1 MSLIKNSAPLLVLLI
16 LCSTLSAPAS
26 GQTPTATLNGTILDE
41 KGAVVVRARVT
52 VVNTSTSLQRE
63 VTTNDEGYFTMPLLP
78 PGNYR
83 LSALGDGFCPI
94 EIQAIVLRANDQK
107 SLKIQLTPGPTLQS
121 TTQNIEPVTW
131 SLKIK
136 RLSRAHKRGDTFEI
150 EAIAKIGSGWRLY
163 SLKKIEGG
171 ASPTLIIVSEA
182 EAFELAGEIRSPN
195 SLTGRDPNFAVEVE
209 YFKQEAT
216 FTLPIKVRTNATP
229 GFRAVEIRVGFQ
241 ACNAKLCL
249 PPKTVKVD
257 TEIKLVD

>member
-1 MSLIKNSAPLLVLLI
+1 MSLIKSFAPLLVLLI
-16 LCSTLSAPAS
+16 LWSTLSAPAS

-41 KGAVVVRARVT
+41 KGAVVVGASVT

-63 VTTNDEGYFTMPLLP
+63 VNTNDAGYFTVPLLP

-83 LSALGDGFCPI
+83 LFALGDGFCPI

-121 TTQNIEPVTW
+121 GTQNIEAVTW

-136 RLSRAHKRGDTFEI
+136 RHSRAHKRGDTFEV

-171 ASPTLIIVSEA
+171 ASPTLITFSEV

-209 YFKQEAT
+209 YFKQEAI
-216 FTLPIKVRTNATP
+216 FTVPIKVRTKARP
-229 GFRAVEIRVGFQ
+229 GSRELEIRVGFQ

>member
-1 MSLIKNSAPLLVLLI
+1 MSLIKRFAPLLVLLI
-16 LCSTLSAPAS
+16 LCSTLSAPVS
-26 GQTPTATLNGTILDE
+26 GQASTATLNGTILDE
-41 KGAVVVRARVT
+41 KGAVVVRARVA

-121 TTQNIEPVTW
+121 TTQNIEAVTW

-136 RLSRAHKRGDTFEI
+136 RHSRAHKRGGTFEV

-171 ASPTLIIVSEA
+171 ASPTLIAVSEVQ
-182 EAFELAGEIRSPN
+182 AFELAGEIRSPN

-209 YFKQEAT
+209 YFKREAT
-216 FTLPIKVRTNATP
+216 FTLPIKVRTSATP
-229 GFRAVEIRVGFQ
+229 GSRELEIRVGFQ
-241 ACNAKLCL
+241 TCNATLCL

-257 TEIKLVD
+257 AEIEFFD

>member
-1 MSLIKNSAPLLVLLI
+1 MSFIKNSAPLLILLI
-16 LCSTLSAPAS
+16 LCSTLSAPVS

-41 KGAVVVRARVT
+41 KGAVVVRARVA

-63 VTTNDEGYFTMPLLP
+63 VTTNDEGYFTVPLLP

-136 RLSRAHKRGDTFEI
+136 RHSRAHKRGDTFEV
-150 EAIAKIGSGWRLY
+150 EAIARIEQGWRLY

-171 ASPTLIIVSEA
+171 ASPTLITVSGV
-182 EAFELAGEIRSPN
+182 EAFELAGDIRSPN
-195 SLTGRDPNFAVEVE
+195 SLTGRDPNFAAEVE

-216 FTLPIKVRTNATP
+216 FTLPIKVRANATT
-229 GFRAVEIRVGFQ
+229 GSRELEIRVGFQ
-241 ACNAKLCL
+241 TCNAKLCL

-257 TEIKLVD
+257 AQIELVD